1 MLKVWEHIVGL
12 HIPTYAC
19 RAVLGET
26 DGAKSKVQGFY
37 ENKGIVI
44 VCANC
49 LIRMV
54 NESATATFGY
64 QQPAEL
70 VGKNINCIVPPPFS
84 NNHVSVCVR
93 VRVCCETWHACM
105 ARAGMLS
112 QHGHNLHG
120 CSEYSCL
127 QS

>member
-1 MLKVWEHIVGL
+1 MPAAESILPVIVCNWSARWDFCVAGK
-12 HIPTYAC
+12 I
-19 RAVLGET
+19 
-26 DGAKSKVQGFY
+26 QGFD

-54 NESATATFGY
+54 NESATAMFGY

-84 NNHVSVCVR
+84 KNHVSICV
-93 VRVCCETWHACM
+93 
-105 ARAGMLS
+105 LS
-112 QHGHNLHG
+112 M
-120 CSEYSCL
+120 
-127 QS
+127 